1 MGIDS
6 LEMRR
11 EKLCLKFA
19 KACLNHEKLADLFPR
34 SIKEHVMDKRVKEIY
49 SIRSAKTER
58 FRKSALISMQKMLNN
73 EAAEKRKQMRK
84 ISNYMPVN
92 HDCMQ
97 SLSLR
102 K

>member
-1 MGIDS
+1 
-6 LEMRR
+6 
-11 EKLCLKFA
+11 
-19 KACLNHEKLADLFPR
+19 
-34 SIKEHVMDKRVKEIY
+34 MDKRVKEIY

-97 SLSLR
+97 S
-102 K
+102 